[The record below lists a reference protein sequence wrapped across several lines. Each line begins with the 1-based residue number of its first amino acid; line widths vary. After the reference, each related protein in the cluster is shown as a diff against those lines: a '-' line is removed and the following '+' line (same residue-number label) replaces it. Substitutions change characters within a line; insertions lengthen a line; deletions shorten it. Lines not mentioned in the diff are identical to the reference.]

1 MITRG
6 SNKFG
11 SEKTTP
17 DATRVTQSI
26 ITLMQGLRSPETGG
40 GRGVAPVNCVDYNPA
55 LPRSFTSAIIKPTNQ
70 TYETNSNSSSPAS
83 SARSALALSTYGADT
98 YKVDPVHSS
107 VVFSIK
113 HNGVTDFY
121 GAFKDISGTVTFDA
135 ADPSKS
141 SVELTVPV
149 ESVDTRSEK
158 RDQHLKSPDFFN
170 AKQFP
175 TITFKSSK
183 IEGSG
188 DTYKISGDLTV
199 HGVTKPIT
207 VDFKRSPD
215 GKGGQGKTM
224 GGGEARFTI
233 KRSDYDMKFMIG
245 PLGDDVNIILSLE
258 GAKQ

>member
-1 MITRG
+1 MKPPKFIFTGILG
-6 SNKFG
+6 SLAF
-11 SEKTTP
+11 
-17 DATRVTQSI
+17 
-26 ITLMQGLRSPETGG
+26 
-40 GRGVAPVNCVDYNPA
+40 A
-55 LPRSFTSAIIKPTNQ
+55 L
-70 TYETNSNSSSPAS
+70 
-83 SARSALALSTYGADT
+83 SALGADN
-98 YKVDPVHSS
+98 YKIDPVHSS
-107 VVFSIK
+107 VVFSVK

-135 ADPSKS
+135 ADSSKS

-149 ESVDTRSEK
+149 ESIDTRSEK

-175 TITFKSSK
+175 AITFKSSK

-188 DTYKISGDLTV
+188 ESYKITGDLTI

-207 VDFKRSPD
+207 ADFKRGAD
-215 GKGGQGKTM
+215 GKGGQGKTV
-224 GGGEARFTI
+224 GGGEARFSI

-245 PLGDDVNIILSLE
+245 PLGDEVNIILSLE

>member
-1 MITRG
+1 MKPI
-6 SNKFG
+6 KLIF
-11 SEKTTP
+11 P
-17 DATRVTQSI
+17 SI
-26 ITLMQGLRSPETGG
+26 LCSL
-40 GRGVAPVNCVDYNPA
+40 AFA
-55 LPRSFTSAIIKPTNQ
+55 FSAH
-70 TYETNSNSSSPAS
+70 
-83 SARSALALSTYGADT
+83 GADT

-113 HNGVTDFY
+113 HNGVTNFY
-121 GAFKDISGTVTFDA
+121 GAFKEISGTVSFDA
-135 ADPSKS
+135 ADSSKS

-149 ESVDTRSEK
+149 ESIDTRSEK

-188 DTYKISGDLTV
+188 DSYKISGDLTI

-207 VDFKRSPD
+207 ADFKRGAD
-215 GKGGQGKTM
+215 GKGGQGKTT

-233 KRSDYDMKFMIG
+233 KRSDYDMKFMVG

-258 GAKQ
+258 GPKQ

>member
-1 MITRG
+1 M
-6 SNKFG
+6 
-11 SEKTTP
+11 
-17 DATRVTQSI
+17 
-26 ITLMQGLRSPETGG
+26 
-40 GRGVAPVNCVDYNPA
+40 
-55 LPRSFTSAIIKPTNQ
+55 KPTKLIF
-70 TYETNSNSSSPAS
+70 TGLVCSLAF
-83 SARSALALSTYGADT
+83 ALSTHGADT

-113 HNGVTDFY
+113 HNGVTNFY
-121 GAFKDISGTVTFDA
+121 GAFKEISGTVAFDA

-141 SVELTVPV
+141 AVELTVPV
-149 ESVDTRSEK
+149 ESVDTRSDK

-175 TITFKSSK
+175 AITFKSNK

-188 DTYKISGDLTV
+188 ESYKISGDLTI

-207 VDFKRSPD
+207 VDFKRGAD
-215 GKGGQGKTM
+215 GTGGGGKTV

-233 KRSDYDMKFMIG
+233 KRSDYDMKFMVG